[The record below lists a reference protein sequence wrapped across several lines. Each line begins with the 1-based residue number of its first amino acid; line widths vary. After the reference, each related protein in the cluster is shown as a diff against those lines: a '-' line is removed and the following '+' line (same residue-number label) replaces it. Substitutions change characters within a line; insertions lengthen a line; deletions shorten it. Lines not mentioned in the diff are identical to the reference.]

1 MKKNLLLSCLLA
13 FVALFGSA
21 QTSTWPITLT
31 PADGLPGKLDL
42 STYVY
47 KSPLYTFD
55 EAVTTLRLTV
65 CHTNSSYPSPEG
77 FNGRATWGPGWAFW
91 SLAEFRIFDENDEE
105 VTYTPT
111 SNAVAPGDG
120 SLEGLYDKNIS
131 THFHTT
137 YGSGPMDHDYPYVDF
152 QIERDDLTSF
162 RFEWET
168 RNGYHHNQPTYV
180 GLTAGTAYWPM
191 PEQNLSVEKIT
202 STEDLKEAGA
212 LFVLEGHSADW
223 EDPDRERTNIGGGF
237 FEAPCLATGQPSAF
251 GVFYLIPVEGEEDT
265 YKVRYLNHNHYIR
278 KTSTGGFNFV
288 EWTADAN
295 NAEAIK
301 FQANASVE
309 GDFTLTTHHD
319 SVILGQDANVRMMH
333 TVNTDSAIQAAPR
346 AAAATNFTLYKATI
360 NGNTVAYQLQEAI
373 DEAEARIAAYGE
385 MVDYVEDQYEVL
397 VEALAEAK
405 AILEGENIS
414 AADVITTASSLS
426 AKTADYA
433 AMNIYAW
440 VDSVTT
446 IMDALNDGSILTSS
460 GPDWINNSYPEDA
473 DVALQTAIDRGDVV
487 AESYR
492 NLADIDNVIE
502 EIKTILASFWASKI
516 TNVKSLPFRIGQEKD
531 GLPGE
536 KSNSVYRWESPV
548 IYLTEEVE
556 ELRFTVFKTHS
567 GRSFSGTSIP
577 FVCINEFE
585 LYSIT
590 GEKIEL
596 TEDMFET
603 NSLKSSDGNSGGIP
617 GLCDNNT
624 SNSYHFH
631 SAWDSNN
638 DTGYDGSEYVY
649 LDITLPEPISGFKYI
664 QYARGNGYDDAP
676 TDFVFG
682 YYGETVDPVSVPF
695 PDDYNAE
702 RGAQV
707 KDIAEITDNGF
718 YAIYGML
725 NCDPVEGTGAE
736 GGFYTSNSRYVGAF
750 QSPCAFAIRKTGDED
765 GTYYIQSLADG
776 KFWQSARTNAPDFWT
791 GGSATAYKS
800 QAAKVKIEPNNN
812 ENLPYSF
819 VMYEYIEESYRD
831 IDGEDMNCPYVI
843 AQDWGG
849 GLGWYNVPSL
859 DMNDKDGEGE
869 WYIYHMSMDNP
880 NIYWLTSLVKA
891 AEGLGLQ
898 QSTDPG
904 CYASLGSFPQT
915 LAEAQLAVESN
926 DEAKAKALVTKL
938 SDAMVEVENAEVN
951 PVVEGTYVFETF
963 NSTFIEVQK
972 TRKALY
978 FMDPHTCGEY
988 CGEYELGWRTTPEDF
1003 SDIDPMFLI
1012 KLESAAND
1020 PQVAAWLADSLITPD
1035 QVNSAYYIKSV
1046 KFNKYA
1052 SHPDPEE
1059 AGSASWYG
1067 LHLLLQDT
1075 PQPYMVV
1082 FNRNAAFDIWLPGG
1096 GEYNESENGNLC
1108 FHVQDHNNGAGNA
1121 GHIVYWKRGD
1131 ANSLWHLRLISTN
1144 TSINDINVEGDDVVS
1159 TTYYTVDG
1167 VAIPAPVKGVN
1178 VVKTVYANGVVES
1191 KKIVV
1196 E

>member
-1 MKKNLLLSCLLA
+1 MKKNLLLTCLLA
-13 FVALFGSA
+13 FVALFGKA
-21 QTSTWPITLT
+21 QSSTWPITLT
-31 PADGLPGKLDL
+31 SADGLPGTLEL

-77 FNGRATWGPGWAFW
+77 FNGRATWSPGWAFW
-91 SLAEFRIFDENDEE
+91 SLAEFRIFDENGDE

-137 YGSGPMDHDYPYVDF
+137 YGSGPMDQYYPYVDF

-162 RFEWET
+162 RFEWDT
-168 RNGYHHNQPTYV
+168 RNGYHHNQPTYI
-180 GLTAGTAYWPM
+180 GLTPGTEYWPM

-223 EDPDRERTNIGGGF
+223 EDPDRDRTNIGGGF
-237 FEAPCLATGQPSAF
+237 FEAPCLATAQPSAF

-278 KTSTGGFNFV
+278 KTNTGGFNFV
-288 EWTADAN
+288 EWTANAN
-295 NAEAIK
+295 NAEAITFK
-301 FQANASVE
+301 PNASVE
-309 GDFTLTTHHD
+309 GDFTLTAHHD

-346 AAAATNFTLYKATI
+346 AVAATNFSVYKATI

-385 MVDYVEDQYEVL
+385 MEDYVEDQYDVL
-397 VEALAEAK
+397 VAAVAEAK
-405 AILEGENIS
+405 DILAAENVS
-414 AADVITTASSLS
+414 AAAVITTAASLS
-426 AKTADYA
+426 AKTANYA

-446 IMDALNDGSILTSS
+446 IMDALNNGSILTSS

-473 DVALQTAIDRGDVV
+473 DVALQNAIDRGDVV
-487 AESYR
+487 AETYR
-492 NLADIDNVIE
+492 GLEDIDNVIE
-502 EIKTILASFWASKI
+502 EIKGILASFWASKI
-516 TNVKSLPFRIGQEKD
+516 TNVKSLPFRLGQEKD

-536 KSNSVYRWESPV
+536 KTNSVYRWESPF

-556 ELRFTVFKTHS
+556 ELRFTVFKTKS
-567 GRSFSGTSIP
+567 GRNFSGTSIP

-603 NSLKSSDGNSGGIP
+603 NSLKSSDGNSGGIA

-624 SNSYHFH
+624 NNSYHFH

-649 LDITLPEPISGFKYI
+649 LDIVLPEPISGFKYI

-695 PDDYNAE
+695 PDDYNAI

-707 KDIAEITDNGF
+707 KDISEISDNGF

-725 NCDPVEGTGAE
+725 NCDPEEGTGAE
-736 GGFYTSNSRYVGAF
+736 GGFYTSNNRYVGAF
-750 QSPCAFAIRKTGDED
+750 QSPCAFTIRKTGDED

-776 KFWQSARTNAPDFWT
+776 KFWQSARTNAPDYWT
-791 GGSATAYKS
+791 SGSATTYKS

-812 ENLPYSF
+812 DNLPYSF
-819 VMYEYIEESYRD
+819 VMYEYIEDSYREV
-831 IDGEDMNCPYVI
+831 DGEDTACPYVI

-880 NIYWLTSLVKA
+880 NTYWLTNLVKA
-891 AEGLGLQ
+891 AEGLGLKE
-898 QSTDPG
+898 SSDPG
-904 CYASLGSFPQT
+904 CYSSLGEFPQV
-915 LAEAQLAVESN
+915 LAESQLAVEAN
-926 DEAKAKALVTKL
+926 DEAKAKTLVVKL
-938 SDAMVEVENAEVN
+938 SDAIAAVENAQVN

-972 TRKALY
+972 TRKAIY
-978 FMDPHTCGEY
+978 FMEPHTCGEF

-1012 KLESAAND
+1012 QLESAAND
-1020 PQVAAWLADSLITPD
+1020 SQVAAWLADSLITPEE
-1035 QVNSAYYIKSV
+1035 VNSAFYIKST

-1059 AGSASWYG
+1059 AGGTSWYG

-1075 PQPYMVV
+1075 PQPYMVL
-1082 FNRNAAFDIWLPGG
+1082 FNKNGAFDIWLPGG
-1096 GEYNESENGNLC
+1096 GEYNDTENGNLC

-1121 GHIVYWKRGD
+1121 GHIVYW
-1131 ANSLWHLRLISTN
+1131 
-1144 TSINDINVEGDDVVS
+1144 
-1159 TTYYTVDG
+1159 
-1167 VAIPAPVKGVN
+1167 
-1178 VVKTVYANGVVES
+1178 
-1191 KKIVV
+1191 
-1196 E
+1196 